1 MGPFFGMVVSVF
13 FVGGLII
20 AANKG
25 YGYYDAVSRISFEF
39 SSISNLNLKNL
50 NLSLDLT
57 ITGVNPT
64 SQPIN
69 IDAIFIDLIIVKA
82 GKSITIAQ
90 IRKEDFNTAI
100 KAKAKTK
107 LVLPIESNLLNA
119 GPLLI
124 GEIIGFFTKKDNQPK
139 AVFAVGNITAEG
151 ISIPIDEELTQAQ
164 AA

>member
-1 MGPFFGMVVSVF
+1 MGPFFGMVVSIF
-13 FVGGLII
+13 FVGGLIV

-39 SSISNLNLKNL
+39 ASISNLSLKNL
-50 NLSLDLT
+50 VLSFDFT
-57 ITGVNPT
+57 INANNPT

-82 GKSITIAQ
+82 GRSITIAQ

-100 KAKAKTK
+100 KAKANNK
-107 LVLPIESNLLNA
+107 LVLPIETNLMNA

-124 GEIIGFFTKKDNQPK
+124 SEIVAFFTKQDSLSKT
-139 AVFAVGNITAEG
+139 VFAVGNITAEG
-151 ISIPIDEELTQAQ
+151 ISIPIDEELTQPQ